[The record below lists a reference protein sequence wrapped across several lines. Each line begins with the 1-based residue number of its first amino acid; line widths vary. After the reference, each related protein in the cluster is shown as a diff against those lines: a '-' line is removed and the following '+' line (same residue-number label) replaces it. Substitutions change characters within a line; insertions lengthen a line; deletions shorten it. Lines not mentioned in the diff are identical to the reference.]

1 MANKRDYYEVLGV
14 SKNAGQEE
22 IKKAYKTLAKKYHP
36 DLNPDSKT
44 AEDKFKEA
52 TEAYEVLSDEN
63 ARARYDQ
70 FGHNDPGSAFGGAGG
85 FDGQYGGF
93 GGGSVNDIFEAFFGG
108 GFGGGGR
115 QQTGPQQG
123 ADLRADLTIEFAEA
137 AKGVEKEMRIN
148 RMEGCSTCGGTGAKA
163 GTKRK
168 KCSKCGG
175 TGSIRISQKTAFGQ
189 FQTVRPCDACGGTGT
204 IVETPCPNCSGTG
217 RVHKERK
224 ITVKVPPGVDN
235 GSRLRMVGEGEGGH
249 LGGPP
254 GDLYI
259 YITVKPHK
267 IFKRREDDILC
278 DFSIDFVQA
287 SLGAEVQVPTIDGMA
302 KLTIPEGT
310 QSGTTFRLRGKGF
323 PKLRGYGRGDQH
335 VKVNVLTPTRLSE
348 EQKQLLRKFNES
360 FGKGGEEKKGF
371 FEKVFG
377 KDD

>member
-1 MANKRDYYEVLGV
+1 MATKRDYYEVLGV
-14 SKNAGQEE
+14 PKNASQDE

-44 AEDKFKEA
+44 AENKFKET
-52 TEAYEVLSDEN
+52 TEAYEVLTNEN
-63 ARARYDQ
+63 SRARYDQ
-70 FGHNDPGSAFGGAGG
+70 FGHNDPGAGFGGGG
-85 FDGQYGGF
+85 DFGGQY
-93 GGGSVNDIFEAFFGG
+93 GGSVNDIFEAFFGG
-108 GFGGGGR
+108 GFGGSG
-115 QQTGPQQG
+115 QQQQQAGPQQG
-123 ADLRADLTIEFAEA
+123 ADLRADLTIEFVEA
-137 AKGVEKEMRIN
+137 AKGAEKELRFN
-148 RMEGCSTCGGTGAKA
+148 RMDVCSDCKGTGAKA

-175 TGSIRISQKTAFGQ
+175 TGSIRVSQKTAFGQ
-189 FQTVRPCDACGGTGT
+189 FQTVRSCDACGGTGT
-204 IVETPCPNCSGTG
+204 IVETPCSSCSGTG
-217 RVHKERK
+217 RVRKERK

-235 GSRLRMVGEGEGGH
+235 GSRLRMTGEGEGGH
-249 LGGPP
+249 LGGQP

-259 YITVKPHK
+259 YIAVKPHK

-287 SLGAEVQVPTIDGMA
+287 AIGAEVEVPTIDGIA

-335 VKVNVLTPTRLSE
+335 IKVNVLTPTRLSE
-348 EQKQLLRKFNES
+348 EQKQLLRKFGES
-360 FGKGGEEKKGF
+360 FGKGGDEKKGF
-371 FEKVFG
+371 FGKVFG